1 MTRGF
6 LLSAEC
12 EPSGGLGVRVFQP
25 DVRGDSGSA
34 GDGLSGSRG
43 R

>member
-6 LLSAEC
+6 SMSTEC
-12 EPSGGLGVRVFQP
+12 EPSGRLGVSVFQP
-25 DVRGDSGSA
+25 DVRSDSGSA